1 MIDMYINHI
10 QDFEGP
16 KRFSL
21 DTNQQQNFAE
31 SDDFTLDV
39 NGQIIGARLAV
50 DAVTSY
56 SKNEVIGRSISI
68 FYNEEDNQRNLF
80 KAELDKAKAK
90 DEATSFG
97 QRLRKNQN
105 VFFGR
110 MDFYAFRNGEGNL
123 IGFRLTVADIERQ
136 NRALCSVM
144 AGARSNAFSK
154 LPIPTRNGYMFIDF
168 KDIIRC
174 ESNVNYTTFHLIDG
188 TKIIASKTIGQFEPV
203 LNTANFVRIHKSDI
217 VNLAHIKSYSRTD
230 GGVVVMSDN
239 CELSLSRS
247 FKDAFMTR
255 LNLNTIEK

>member
-1 MIDMYINHI
+1 MYINKI

-16 KRFSL
+16 PGLSL
-21 DTNQQQNFAE
+21 ETTQQQSLAE

-39 NGQIIGARLAV
+39 NGQIIGAQLGV

-56 SKNEVIGRSISI
+56 SKNEVIGKSISI
-68 FYNEEDNQRNLF
+68 FYNEEDNRRKVF
-80 KAELDKAKAK
+80 KADLDKAKAK

-110 MDFYAFRNGEGNL
+110 MDFCAFRNREGNL
-123 IGFRLTVADIERQ
+123 IGFRLTVADMERQ
-136 NRALCSVM
+136 NRTLCS
-144 AGARSNAFSK
+144 ATAATRSNVFSK

-174 ESNVNYTTFHLIDG
+174 ESNVNYTTFHLMDG
-188 TKIIASKTIGQFEPV
+188 TKIVASKTIGQFERV
-203 LNTANFVRIHKSDI
+203 LNTANFVRIHRSDI
-217 VNLAHIKSYSRTD
+217 VNLAHLKSYSRTD
-230 GGVVVMSDN
+230 GGVVIMSDN

-247 FKDAFMTR
+247 FKAMFMTR